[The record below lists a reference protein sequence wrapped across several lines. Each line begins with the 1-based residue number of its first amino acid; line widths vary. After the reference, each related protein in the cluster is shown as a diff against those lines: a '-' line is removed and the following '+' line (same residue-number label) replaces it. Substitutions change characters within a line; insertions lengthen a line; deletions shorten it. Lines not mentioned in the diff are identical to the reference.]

1 MLNSHGTQGLYIFY
15 SYESMFISSQVPA
28 SRNADLKKTTLMK
41 AAQSKQATWLCCLH
55 KQRDLCWGELALRDT
70 NEKLE
75 ESEEIKCYQ
84 AEAAIEPQI
93 NTNVECFLLV
103 FLSAFINCFVPRDHW
118 QINFVMLNIFC
129 LLRKTSHLLFLMD
142 NIRLDGI
149 PSKIK

>member
-1 MLNSHGTQGLYIFY
+1 MLDFHGTQGLYIFY
-15 SYESMFISSQVPA
+15 SYESIFISSQVPA

-55 KQRDLCWGELALRDT
+55 KQRDLCWGELALIDT

-75 ESEEIKCYQ
+75 ESQEIKCHK

-93 NTNVECFLLV
+93 NTNLESFLSV
-103 FLSAFINCFVPRDHW
+103 FLFVFINCFVPRDYW
-118 QINFVMLNIFC
+118 QITFVMLKIFC

-142 NIRLDGI
+142 NIKLDGI

>member
-1 MLNSHGTQGLYIFY
+1 
-15 SYESMFISSQVPA
+15 
-28 SRNADLKKTTLMK
+28 MK

-55 KQRDLCWGELALRDT
+55 EQRDLCWGELALRDT

-75 ESEEIKCYQ
+75 ESQEIKCHK

-93 NTNVECFLLV
+93 NTNLESFLLV
-103 FLSAFINCFVPRDHW
+103 FLFVFINCFVPRDQW
-118 QINFVMLNIFC
+118 QITFVMLKIFC

-142 NIRLDGI
+142 NIKLDGI